1 MSRPGEH
8 WPSAAVR
15 LRSLVDRFA
24 LGLLV
29 GLSVLLLLLGKAD
42 IKLVGLVGGR
52 LTDGVAPALA
62 VLNRPVLAVRS
73 TFDGIANILAVY
85 EENGRLREESRRLR
99 GWQAEAARLGVE
111 NRSLRRMLAVPS
123 VEPSPA
129 WLTGRV
135 VGDSGGVF
143 VEALLVDAGAEQG
156 VAVGMPATTPEGLVG
171 RVITVGWSSFGRAFC
186 PRHSWSPVCAGCWH
200 RL

>member
-42 IKLVGLVGGR
+42 IKLVGLVGDR

-85 EENGRLREESRRLR
+85 EENGRLREHVARAPPCPRHAPPRATSPPRSAAGRPLGELSARGTHGRRSALDAGIACNWPPAASRAHAARERGHLRGLSRGRGPVGASAAAIDGEESCSRRLS
-99 GWQAEAARLGVE
+99 AGVA
-111 NRSLRRMLAVPS
+111 S
-123 VEPSPA
+123 
-129 WLTGRV
+129 RV
-135 VGDSGGVF
+135 VC
-143 VEALLVDAGAEQG
+143 
-156 VAVGMPATTPEGLVG
+156 
-171 RVITVGWSSFGRAFC
+171 SS
-186 PRHSWSPVCAGCWH
+186 
-200 RL
+200 